1 MYKIFLSPSNQFEN
15 KYAKMNTNEG
25 EQMGKV
31 AVALRKAL
39 LRCGFGVM
47 LMHDYSMAKKVV
59 EANKYS
65 ADLYI
70 PIHSNAYNGKV
81 SGTRLFCWSK
91 KETGY
96 YACCDIAKYLF
107 PLTPGT
113 SENITEATDL
123 YEVRMPKAPT
133 AYIEV
138 DFHDVPDI
146 AKWIITHIDDIAEA
160 ICRGICDY
168 FDVPYVAPEVKPTKL
183 YRVQVGAFSKK
194 ENAQKML
201 AEVQK
206 YYPDAFI
213 TEVK

>member
-15 KYAKMNTNEG
+15 KYANMNTNEG

-47 LMHDYSMAKKVV
+47 LMHNYSMAKKVV
-59 EANKYS
+59 EANNYG
-65 ADLYI
+65 ADLYV
-70 PIHSNAYNGKV
+70 PIHSNAYNGEV
-81 SGTRLFCWSK
+81 GGTRLFCYSK
-91 KETGY
+91 PGKGY
-96 YACCDIAKYLF
+96 EACLTILRR
-107 PLTPGT
+107 LGIVTPGEPDIINT
-113 SENITEATDL
+113 YPDL
-123 YEVRMPKAPT
+123 YEVRIPKAPT

-146 AKWIITHIDDIAEA
+146 AKWITTHIDDIAEA
-160 ICRGICDY
+160 ICHGICDY
-168 FDVPYVAPEVKPTKL
+168 FSVPYVAQEVKPTKL

-206 YYPDAFI
+206 YFPDAFI
-213 TEVK
+213 AVGE